1 MNNSKLNFNNSILV
15 HGGGWKKLENKK
27 IKKQKLNEE
36 IKLRLKIKD
45 VINYYGMIEQTG
57 SIFMEC
63 EHGYFHSSIFSD
75 VLIRNSNF
83 KLEKNNKPGII
94 QVFSLLPISYPGH
107 NIVTEDLGVIIDE
120 DNCKCGRNGKYFKVL
135 GRIKNSEIK
144 GCANV

>member
-83 KLEKNNKPGII
+83 KLKKITNLE
-94 QVFSLLPISYPGH
+94 
-107 NIVTEDLGVIIDE
+107 
-120 DNCKCGRNGKYFKVL
+120 
-135 GRIKNSEIK
+135 
-144 GCANV
+144 